1 MSFLFKANYE
11 KENEFGAR
19 GTQCLVLIIHS
30 LVLSG
35 SKGGKQDQRD
45 RFIN

>member
-1 MSFLFKANYE
+1 MRFLFKANYE
-11 KENEFGAR
+11 KENEFGAQ

-35 SKGGKQDQRD
+35 YKGGKQEPRG